1 MKVVVENLKYI
12 LMQINS
18 QLKKYITKERGE
30 VDIMKRAL
38 DEKGVFK
45 VRELYAQGM
54 KRMEIAKALNVSPI
68 VITKVLN
75 RSEPYRRII

>member
-1 MKVVVENLKYI
+1 MGKL
-12 LMQINS
+12 
-18 QLKKYITKERGE
+18 
-30 VDIMKRAL
+30 AL

-45 VRELYAQGM
+45 VRELYTQGM

-75 RSEPYRRII
+75 RRKPYNKVI

>member
-1 MKVVVENLKYI
+1 
-12 LMQINS
+12 
-18 QLKKYITKERGE
+18 
-30 VDIMKRAL
+30 MKRAL

>member
-1 MKVVVENLKYI
+1 
-12 LMQINS
+12 
-18 QLKKYITKERGE
+18 
-30 VDIMKRAL
+30 MKRAL

-54 KRMEIAKALNVSPI
+54 KRVEIAKALNVSLT

-75 RSEPYRRII
+75 RREAYRRIIWKYIAK